1 MKIDQSYVDDLL
13 NKLKAID
20 GKIYSN
26 QKDKDGDIGERFV
39 KDCIKYYMWEK
50 DFRLYKSG
58 NRTFTIEGHYKADKS
73 GYGGIDFRFK
83 FVHNKKS
90 YDCYIESK
98 NWDKYKQISPNT
110 FKSEIL
116 DRFMKYANNPN
127 CIRVVTMNKDN
138 IPLIRSRCLN
148 NNIHI
153 LPIDTKI
160 ETSQLNPTSLR
171 KLMENF
177 LDGFDNFM
185 REVTGV
191 RLRYSW
197 KLRKRYPRPIDA
209 DIVKGLQPRLIAS
222 KHCVSEEYVYKGKS
236 ELRKK
241 DKQIIDG
248 RSKEAVM
255 ARLLTKDDLAEMG
268 IYID

>member
-1 MKIDQSYVDDLL
+1 MKLHQSYVDDLL
-13 NKLKAID
+13 GKLKAID
-20 GKIYSN
+20 SKAYQN
-26 QKDKDGDIGERFV
+26 PNDKDGDIGERFV

-58 NRTFTIEGHYKADKS
+58 NRTFTIEGGYKANKS
-73 GYGGIDFRFK
+73 GYGGIDFKFK
-83 FVHNKKS
+83 FVHNGKL

-98 NWDKYKQISPNT
+98 NWDKYNQISPNT

-116 DRFMKYANNPN
+116 DRFTNYANSPS
-127 CIRVVTMNKDN
+127 CIRAVTMNKAN
-138 IPLIRSRCLN
+138 IPLIQSRCLN

-160 ETSQLNPTSLR
+160 TTSQLNPTSLR

-209 DIVKGLQPRLIAS
+209 DIVKGLPRRLIAS
-222 KHCVSEEYVYKGKS
+222 KHCVSEEYVSKRKS
-236 ELRKK
+236 ELRRK

-255 ARLLTKDDLAEMG
+255 ARLLVIDDLAKMG
-268 IYID
+268 IY